1 MILSRNLPAFQTSPQ
16 RQPRGLPQVLPLGLS
31 QSSRDK
37 AAWPLPPGAWFSVSS
52 QRQPATGS
60 TRTRNSQASATG
72 RTLFGVFH
80 LSSSHLSRM
89 TCAKI
94 PPESWASQCVKK
106 APHGAELCNHNK
118 KKKRERNQSLRKPGW
133 DLNLP
138 GPGHMPRL
146 LLLVWGPF
154 SPRIVLSSKSLTLW
168 GCGCQRGW
176 TQSSAAR
183 RPGQQCSWRV
193 TSLTHTDTPKHVLPH
208 WPQPHQKTQGF
219 PGPPTPSPLSCH
231 V

>member
-1 MILSRNLPAFQTSPQ
+1 MSEPRDLGGLIRTRRLAWSRRTFRRAIRSPFDVTPSGCSMKALQESEDQDHIPDTPLPSMILSRNLPAFQTSPQ

-118 KKKRERNQSLRKPGW
+118 KKKEREISPSGSLAG
-133 DLNLP
+133 
-138 GPGHMPRL
+138 
-146 LLLVWGPF
+146 
-154 SPRIVLSSKSLTLW
+154 I
-168 GCGCQRGW
+168 
-176 TQSSAAR
+176 
-183 RPGQQCSWRV
+183 
-193 TSLTHTDTPKHVLPH
+193 
-208 WPQPHQKTQGF
+208 
-219 PGPPTPSPLSCH
+219 
-231 V
+231 